1 MALGWFNSPRWGV
14 HSPARQPVLRPKRR
28 ADATEG
34 DVIATPRG
42 DSKTTPAFQMFIATV
57 YHPLEIVGLALLS
70 LRTVSGL
77 LCQSRLRH
85 IRLHSP
91 SEPHPRVS
99 ILIPARNEAD
109 NIGRCV
115 ASLAR
120 QDYPQLEIIVLNDQS
135 EDSTAE
141 VVRSLQSTDPRI
153 TLLDGRPLPEGWVG
167 KNWACH
173 QLAAAASGEW
183 LLFTDA
189 DTWHEPSHVSRLLQT
204 AVHRG
209 ADLISSWPEQVME
222 TWAEKWVVSLLP
234 FVGTVGYPHA
244 LLRLIEALP
253 MRLKARFPSVI
264 SRFLGAAN
272 GQVLMLSRTAYN
284 RIGGH
289 ESVRN
294 HLVEDIALGRAVAAR
309 LHEGMWWINVDGS
322 PFVHCRMYRDFRGVW
337 EGFSKNIRAAF
348 ENHGVAFITAGAL
361 QFSVLLLP
369 FVLMAASPWRE
380 SGIDHVALGECVWIL
395 LLRGAVTWRAGGSWQ
410 SVALH
415 PFAWMLALLIGLNSG
430 LRSAFGRVSWK
441 GRHYQ
446 HDPSAGTKKTP
457 RT

>member
-1 MALGWFNSPRWGV
+1 
-14 HSPARQPVLRPKRR
+14 
-28 ADATEG
+28 
-34 DVIATPRG
+34 
-42 DSKTTPAFQMFIATV
+42 MFIATV
-57 YHPLEIVGLALLS
+57 YHPLEVVGLALLS
-70 LRTVSGL
+70 LRTISGL

-91 SEPHPRVS
+91 SQPLPRVS

-115 ASLAR
+115 VSLSR

-135 EDSTAE
+135 EDATAD
-141 VVRSLQSTDPRI
+141 VVRSLQSNDPRI

-173 QLAAAASGEW
+173 QLSVAASGEW

-189 DTWHEPSHVSRLLQT
+189 DTWHEPSHVSRLFQT

-253 MRLKARFPSVI
+253 IRLKARFPSVI

-272 GQVLMLSRTAYN
+272 GQVLMMSRAAYN

-309 LHEGMWWINVDGS
+309 LHEGMWWVNVDGS

-348 ENHGVAFITAGAL
+348 ENHGAAFIAAGTL
-361 QFSVLLLP
+361 QFLVLLFP
-369 FVLMAASPWRE
+369 FVLMLASPWRE
-380 SGIDHVALGECVWIL
+380 SHFDSIALGECIWIL

-415 PFAWMLALLIGLNSG
+415 PFAWTLALLIGLNSG

-441 GRHYQ
+441 GRQYQ